1 VCHRADRSSILLKHI
16 GDGPKTDRNQQEFNN
31 VCSSMFRQCA
41 FFGSLRNCET
51 DNKFLNRILTR
62 NTEWKTLG
70 DVSTD
75 GWIILKHIVKC
86 IRDGQF
92 IDRWS
97 YFHLFKKSSVLY
109 ISYQTTIKYNFVSYS
124 NGVGTFFWRPGS
136 SNHSG
141 RL

>member
-1 VCHRADRSSILLKHI
+1 M
-16 GDGPKTDRNQQEFNN
+16 
-31 VCSSMFRQCA
+31 CSSMFCQCA
-41 FFGSLRNCET
+41 FLGSLRNCGR
-51 DNKFLNRILTR
+51 DSKFRNRILTR

-86 IRDGQF
+86 IRDVQF

-109 ISYQTTIKYNFVSYS
+109 ISYQTTIKYVVCLKSKSTDFLFNYLLYLPEITSYLLRS
-124 NGVGTFFWRPGS
+124 ITLGKL
-136 SNHSG
+136 HSG
-141 RL
+141 SNISSTDHSSTGSHFP